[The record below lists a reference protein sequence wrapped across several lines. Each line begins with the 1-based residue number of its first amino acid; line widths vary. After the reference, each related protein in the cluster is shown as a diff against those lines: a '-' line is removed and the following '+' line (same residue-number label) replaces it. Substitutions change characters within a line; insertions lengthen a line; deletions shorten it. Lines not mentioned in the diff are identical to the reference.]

1 MHHRTGLAI
10 IALAA
15 GTGVTIA
22 FHLAVWEGAVN
33 KYSGLLIPLLLIVSS
48 ACAGNAPSP
57 TPASSTPSPTLASSM
72 PSPTPANSLRW
83 LEEEVTFGFGP
94 NQLHGVLTLPTE
106 GGPFPAIV
114 IVSGSVDPSTGVRA
128 GADAWY
134 HVDHAR
140 QMVLNGFAVLRYDP
154 VGVGRSTGERG
165 FESLDSRTEEAA
177 AALHYLQSRPD
188 IRRDRVGLWADS
200 QGAWVIAMAAAAFP
214 QDVAFLISVSGS
226 GVSVAE
232 QQVYS
237 IQAQSQAAG
246 MPERDVARA
255 VLFGRLLIDW
265 QLSEPIYRQVNEADA
280 QALGDG
286 PWTRF
291 LALVYEPGEITP
303 AEGLEQGIEI
313 LGSIQDETWA
323 QFLYVKELYL
333 PQLKSIPPEQVVAVK
348 AMAGQSLLE
357 DPEESLTRVQCP
369 VLAFF
374 GEDDLLQPTQT
385 SAALYGQYL
394 TQAGNDNYRIVVI
407 PGVGH
412 SIDLFTPGY
421 REALADWL
429 DQLY

>member
-1 MHHRTGLAI
+1 
-10 IALAA
+10 
-15 GTGVTIA
+15 
-22 FHLAVWEGAVN
+22 VN
-33 KYSGLLIPLLLIVSS
+33 KYFGLLIPLVLILSS
-48 ACAGNAPSP
+48 ACAGNTPSPTLASNTLSPTLASNAPSP
-57 TPASSTPSPTLASSM
+57 TPAGSSP
-72 PSPTPANSLRW
+72 W
-83 LEEEVTFGFGP
+83 LEEEVTFSFGP
-94 NQLHGVLTLPTE
+94 NQLYGILTLPTE
-106 GGPFPAIV
+106 SGPFPAIV
-114 IVSGSVDPSTGVRA
+114 IVSGSGELWTGDRA
-128 GADAWY
+128 GADARY

-140 QMVLNGFAVLRYDP
+140 QMVLDGFAVLRYDP
-154 VGVGRSTGERG
+154 VGVGRSTGERS
-165 FESLDSRTEEAA
+165 FESLDGRTEEAA

-246 MPERDVARA
+246 MSEPDVARA
-255 VLFGRLLIDW
+255 ILFGRLLIDW
-265 QLSEPIYRQVNEADA
+265 QLTDPIYRQVNEADA
-280 QALGDG
+280 RALGNG

-291 LALVYEPGEITP
+291 LTLVYEPGEITP

-313 LGSIQDETWA
+313 LKSVQGEPWA
-323 QFLYVKELYL
+323 KFLYLRELYL
-333 PQLKSIPPEQVVAVK
+333 PQLESIPPEQVAAVK

-357 DPEESLTRVQCP
+357 DPEESLTRVRCP

-374 GEDDLLQPTQT
+374 GEDDLLQPTEK
-385 SAALYGQYL
+385 SAVLYEQYL

-407 PGVGH
+407 PDVGH
-412 SIDLFTPGY
+412 SIGLSTPGY

-429 DQLY
+429 GYLYAE